1 MGSGDVGWVGLAVS
15 MAQQLN
21 ASGYTV
27 AGVNVRQYLSAFS
40 DGKSHLTT
48 ADVPRDYRVIAD
60 RLRGAHLLAAP
71 VILSGVSEGAAL
83 SALAAGRA
91 VIVAISGAGAY
102 ARSTP
107 YATALSGWASRDPS
121 TSCR

>member
-1 MGSGDVGWVGLAVS
+1 MLRPIGLFLGLLALASSAFAAGTDTLDVQVRGKTLSIAVYRAAGAPRGTIIMGSGDVGWVGLAVS

-48 ADVPRDYRVIAD
+48 ADV
-60 RLRGAHLLAAP
+60 RLAHL
-71 VILSGVSEGAAL
+71 IFS
-83 SALAAGRA
+83 
-91 VIVAISGAGAY
+91 IS
-102 ARSTP
+102 RE
-107 YATALSGWASRDPS
+107 
-121 TSCR
+121 